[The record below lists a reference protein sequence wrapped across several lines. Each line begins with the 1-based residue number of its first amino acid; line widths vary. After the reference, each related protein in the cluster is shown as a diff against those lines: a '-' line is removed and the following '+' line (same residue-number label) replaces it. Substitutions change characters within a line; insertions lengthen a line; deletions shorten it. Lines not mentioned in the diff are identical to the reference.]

1 MAIDVDAEDIITL
14 GEACRAV
21 PPKGVSP
28 ATMAR
33 WIQKGVRGGKRLE
46 TILIGGRRLTSKEAL
61 ARFYAAQNASESPAP
76 MFTPSQ
82 RLRQSEAARRELEK
96 LGI

>member
-1 MAIDVDAEDIITL
+1 MSIDPDIETILTL

-21 PPKGVSP
+21 PPIGVSP

-33 WIQKGVRGGKRLE
+33 WIQRGVRGGTRLE
-46 TILIGGRRLTSKEAL
+46 TILIGGRRLTSKAAL
-61 ARFYAAQNASESPAP
+61 ARFFEAQNAGDSTVPSISPKQRAAQ
-76 MFTPSQ
+76 SQ
-82 RLRQSEAARRELEK
+82 AARRELEK